1 MHQTSDKNKRIAKN
15 SLLSNSYERRTIQRI
30 AESLH
35 KGGFS
40 KYDKGRYT
48 TKVP

>member
-1 MHQTSDKNKRIAKN
+1 MTEK
-15 SLLSNSYERRTIQRI
+15 TIQRI

-35 KGGFS
+35 KGGFG

-48 TKVP
+48 HQVP